1 MATNSTYLKVILSA
15 VDKIS
20 PAFKKINRLSKL
32 TSKSLSDIGRAG
44 GQIAKSLT
52 VASIGALTAAVGGL
66 WKVLTVN
73 RQFEKFATILETV
86 EGSSEKARKS
96 MAWVEDFAIKTPF
109 ELAEV
114 TDAFVKLKAY
124 GIDPTNGSLKS
135 AGDAA
140 SAMGKTVNDAV
151 EALADAMTGEN
162 ERLKEFGIKAKKQ
175 GDRIT
180 YAWNQNGKQMT
191 KVANANNA
199 AQIEAVIT
207 GIWNSRYAGA
217 MDKLAKT
224 YDGLWSNVLD
234 VTAKFMKKIGDK
246 GLFSALKNQ
255 LQGVLNLLDKWEKDG
270 TLDKIATEISRA
282 LTDMVTM
289 ISNALRN
296 VDWVATIKS
305 IRSTAAALKSVV
317 NSLGGLKGIA
327 IGLGVALAAGPI
339 ASIMSI
345 VGALF
350 RFGSGA
356 LAILGGPVLLAIAAI
371 AAGAYLIFKNWDK
384 VTPIFNKLGGV
395 LGGVFGELW
404 AEFKKLYDILAP
416 VLMPVLEIFGKILLA
431 GVVGAVYALGK
442 ALQVL
447 VGAITRVI
455 KPFTTMLSLGKRIG
469 GVVGEFFGGAGNI
482 NVNPTQ
488 RTNILGASNQKLN
501 GDINVKF
508 ENAPPGMRVAE
519 GKTNQTGVKI
529 NPDVGYRFN
538 GYAL

>member
-32 TSKSLSDIGRAG
+32 TSKSLGDIGRAG
-44 GQIAKSLT
+44 GRIAKSLT

-66 WKVLTVN
+66 WKVLAVN

-86 EGSSEKARKS
+86 EGSSEKAHQS
-96 MAWVEDFAIKTPF
+96 LAWVEDFAVKTPY
-109 ELAEV
+109 ELADV
-114 TDAFVKLKAY
+114 TAAFVKLKTY
-124 GIDPTNGSLKS
+124 GIDPQAGALRSS
-135 AGDAA
+135 GDAA
-140 SAMGKTVNDAV
+140 AAMGKSLEQAV

-162 ERLKEFGIKAKKQ
+162 ERLKEFGIKAKKE

-191 KVANANNA
+191 KVANANSA

-207 GIWNSRYAGA
+207 GIWNSRYEGA
-217 MDKLAKT
+217 MDKLSKT

-234 VTAKFMKKIGDK
+234 LTAKFMKKIGDK
-246 GLFSALKNQ
+246 GLFAALKNQ

-270 TLDKIATEISRA
+270 TLDKIATEISSA
-282 LTDMVTM
+282 LTDMVTL

-296 VDWVATIKS
+296 VDWVATIQK
-305 IRSTAAALKSVV
+305 IRSTATAIKSVV

-339 ASIMSI
+339 ASIMGI

-371 AAGAYLIFKNWDK
+371 AAGAFLIFKNWDK

-416 VLMPVLEIFGKILLA
+416 VLMPVLEIFGKLLLA

-447 VGAITRVI
+447 VWAITRVI
-455 KPFTTMLSLGKRIG
+455 KPFTTMLNLGKKIG

-488 RTNILGASNQKLN
+488 RTNIVGASSQKLN
-501 GDINVKF
+501 GDISVKF
-508 ENAPPGMRVAE
+508 ENAPPGMRVGE
-519 GKTNQTGVKI
+519 GKTNQSGVKI